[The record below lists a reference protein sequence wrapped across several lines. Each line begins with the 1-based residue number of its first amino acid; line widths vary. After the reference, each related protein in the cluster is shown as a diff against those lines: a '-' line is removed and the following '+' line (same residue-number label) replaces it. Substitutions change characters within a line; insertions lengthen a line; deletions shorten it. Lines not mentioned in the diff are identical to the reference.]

1 MDNSGRPSALLDRDG
16 AICEDMGYHNHN
28 HISRIVRL
36 PRGAEGI
43 GMLKPNRNF
52 RSRRDEP
59 RRCRK
64 PELKL
69 AERATED
76 MRL

>member
-1 MDNSGRPSALLDRDG
+1 MPFSTAMERFARTWD
-16 AICEDMGYHNHN
+16 ITQ
-28 HISRIVRL
+28 

-43 GMLKPNRNF
+43 GMLKPDRNF

-64 PELKL
+64 SELKL

-76 MRL
+76 LRL